1 MWKIKANLYFERR
14 SFVAKKNDKFWPQ
27 MFKVTNVEQSRERD
41 SVLIYFWN
49 KIWRKFYFDQNS
61 EPKWTIIYCHKIG
74 LNLVRHDDDDV
85 VEANATRKLLY
96 ITTVQKQKYKKT
108 GNDTTT
114 WLIKAFLNPFLMIFC
129 PMSVARLV
137 KELSGSKRGS

>member
-1 MWKIKANLYFERR
+1 M
-14 SFVAKKNDKFWPQ
+14 
-27 MFKVTNVEQSRERD
+27 
-41 SVLIYFWN
+41 
-49 KIWRKFYFDQNS
+49 
-61 EPKWTIIYCHKIG
+61 
-74 LNLVRHDDDDV
+74 VRHDDDDV

-96 ITTVQKQKYKKT
+96 VTTVQKQKYKKT